1 MPPGIQIG
9 KWRPKK
15 VHGEVWLV
23 IHPLLV
29 NLACHCTGE
38 TKQAC
43 LVGKDADNL
52 CSPFQLFIET
62 FKNIGT
68 SNVSSMLWGESKEG
82 KRLIHGGFH
91 EVDKC

>member
-23 IHPLLV
+23 IHPLLM
-29 NLACHCTGE
+29 NLACHCRE
-38 TKQAC
+38 KTKRLASWERLRQP
-43 LVGKDADNL
+43 LFT
-52 CSPFQLFIET
+52 FQLFIEIL
-62 FKNIGT
+62 KNIGT

-82 KRLIHGGFH
+82 KRLSMEDSRRHN
-91 EVDKC
+91 C